1 MKAKV
6 LIIFIFFY
14 SINSKAQYFNFKMYD
29 FSDSRVNP
37 AYSSVDSYWKADLIH
52 RRQNTGTEYGFE
64 TNNLEVAVPFLNTKR
79 VWSGFNAGVLND
91 KTRGNSIY
99 ELNSLRV
106 GYSIN
111 VPLRRLLSISFGLQT
126 SYSRRSFNSYQLST
140 GAQFIEYR
148 GFDTGLPSG
157 ETFGILNQTD
167 GYLGLD
173 AGIIIRELS
182 RRKYLEQE
190 IGLSVYNIN
199 NPTITNR
206 ALSETVE
213 PALLATYKRVV
224 YQELRLKVLP
234 EALINLNKNGN
245 LLLAGARFQYF
256 PDNIANEERHFDL
269 VTKFST
275 NSELICAIQYQMKNL
290 SFGFNYDVAVFNKN
304 VVNSSAFEIAIGFR
318 NKKSLQ
324 TAKVQE
330 DKDDKIPHFVI
341 EKLNPLKPFE
351 SMAIQSDRE
360 IAKVTIQPADD
371 SIIKE
376 AKTGKISFLS
386 HVVESPSYTFNFGFD
401 ETQLSKN
408 DITYL
413 STIVEIL
420 KDNKEVKIDIIGHTD
435 DVGSSNYNYELGLER
450 GRIVQKYLLKNNV
463 DINQINL
470 ISKGE
475 SQPLESNATDNGRSA
490 NRRVELKLTF

>member
-1 MKAKV
+1 
-6 LIIFIFFY
+6 
-14 SINSKAQYFNFKMYD
+14 MYD

-64 TNNLEVAVPFLNTKR
+64 TNNIEVSVPFLNSKR
-79 VWSGFNAGVLND
+79 AWSGFNAGFLND
-91 KTRGNSIY
+91 QTSGNSIY
-99 ELNSLRV
+99 KLNSLRV

-111 VPLRRLLSISFGLQT
+111 VPLRRLLSISFGIQT
-126 SYSRRSFNSYQLST
+126 SYSRRSFNSLDLST

-157 ETFGILNQTD
+157 ETFGVLNQTD

-173 AGIIIRELS
+173 AGIIIRKLT

-199 NPTITNR
+199 NPTITNG
-206 ALSETVE
+206 ALSESVE
-213 PALLATYKRVV
+213 PVLLATYKRVI
-224 YQELRLKVLP
+224 YQELRLKILP

-256 PDNIANEERHFDL
+256 PDNITNEERHLDL

-275 NSELICAIQYQMKNL
+275 NSELICAVQYQMKNL
-290 SFGFNYDVAVFNKN
+290 SFGFNYDVAIFNKN

-318 NKKSLQ
+318 NKKNLKK
-324 TAKVQE
+324 AKVQE
-330 DKDDKIPHFVI
+330 EQDNNIPHFMI
-341 EKLNPLKPFE
+341 ERLDPLKPLE
-351 SMAIQSDRE
+351 SKGLQSNGK
-360 IAKVTIQPADD
+360 INKVTIQPADD

-376 AKTGKISFLS
+376 AKTGKFSFLS

-401 ETQLSKN
+401 ETQLSKT
-408 DITYL
+408 DISYL

-420 KDNKEVKIDIIGHTD
+420 KDNKQVKIDIIGHTD
-435 DVGSSNYNYELGLER
+435 DVGSSNYNYKLGLER
-450 GRIVQKYLLKNNV
+450 GRIVQKYLLKNKV
-463 DINQINL
+463 DANQINL

-475 SQPLESNATDNGRSA
+475 TQPLKSNSTENGRSA